1 MDKTKITEGPLF
13 KTLVCFALPFIMVNL
28 VQRLFHVADVAIL
41 GIMATDADV
50 AAVGACGSI
59 ISMMVCLFSGYSS
72 AANVL
77 VSRRVG
83 ARDEIG
89 SRKAAGTALVLGFL
103 SGVILMVFVMIF
115 ARDILII
122 TKCQEDVLDMAT
134 LYLRIYFAG
143 MPITMLYNFVAA
155 LLRAIGD
162 SVKPM
167 KYMIISGIANVI
179 LNVAF
184 VGFFNLA
191 VAGVALATVLSN
203 ALALALGLNA
213 LAKNQDYCKIERKN
227 LRLRKCE
234 FIEMLKI
241 GLPACIQGLSFYL
254 GEVVVVSA
262 VNSISTDAMTA
273 NTIASQID
281 VLVYNIGSSIA
292 VATGIMISQN
302 FGAKNLDRVSKLV
315 KIGTASVITATL
327 TLGIIGSLV
336 ARPFFGIMSEN
347 SNVIELAMGRCVL
360 VCLTNFITCEMEIF
374 SNALRAL
381 KRPNWMLLVGVVCGF
396 GIRTAWTLLVWPLY
410 PEFFFLFI
418 CLPLST
424 FVGTLIFI
432 APYINAMKSHKKD
445 FAASAER
452 EEPITA

>member
-315 KIGTASVITATL
+315 KIARHLLLRQLSHSVL
-327 TLGIIGSLV
+327 S
-336 ARPFFGIMSEN
+336 ARWLPAPFSE
-347 SNVIELAMGRCVL
+347 
-360 VCLTNFITCEMEIF
+360 
-374 SNALRAL
+374 
-381 KRPNWMLLVGVVCGF
+381 
-396 GIRTAWTLLVWPLY
+396 
-410 PEFFFLFI
+410 
-418 CLPLST
+418 
-424 FVGTLIFI
+424 
-432 APYINAMKSHKKD
+432 
-445 FAASAER
+445 
-452 EEPITA
+452 